1 MARINDN
8 YLADLK
14 ARVPIYDVV
23 APHVKLKK
31 AGKSWKGLSPFS
43 QENTPSFYVHPEKNM
58 FKCFSTD
65 TGGDAI
71 RFVQLLEN
79 LTFMEAIETLAHR
92 FNFPVKYDQGS
103 ATEARQTASARSEL
117 FRIHEEASSWFRER
131 FLAENAD
138 GVFARNYW
146 TKQRNFLLET
156 AHEFEVG
163 FAPAGGGIGK
173 FLREKK
179 YPKNILE
186 QSGLFFPRG
195 GERFRGRL
203 MIPIR
208 DSQGR
213 IVAFTARQLEV
224 TPQDDPAREAK
235 YVNSPETPIFRK
247 GNLLFNLDKAR
258 LHVSDE
264 KRFLLVEGQLDA
276 MRCWQVGAKTVV
288 GPQGTAFTEMQANL
302 LARHQAEGIEVLLDG
317 DQAGR
322 AAALRI
328 LPIALQ
334 AGLEATFLEL
344 PEGQDPDDLLAKG
357 GLAALDELRE
367 NATTSIPFAVNALL
381 GGEANSS
388 PTRRQKVLES
398 IFEIIFPCSSV
409 SVQEAYLREAS
420 ILLEISEEAAKQD
433 FRTFRSRR
441 IQRKPLSISESKTSE
456 NDIQKLTTVEYE
468 LLFLALHYEQTAREL
483 SQVIDLE
490 WVNEESTTGALLIRI
505 LNEVQA
511 GIWEER
517 KIDSLLKTDEERSVV
532 SEIMAEEPR
541 FPDSWRTANECL
553 NALFSIFMRRRQSE
567 LIALLA
573 NFNPNNLDQTKELR
587 SELGQLRSASNNPP
601 TISPPPDFYGHNE
614 DQTESQTETDD
625 HGSQDFKQVEEEP
638 KEDCERSKAGLVF
651 GFE

>member
-1 MARINDN
+1 MARIKDS

-14 ARVPIYDVV
+14 ARVQIYDVV
-23 APHVKLKK
+23 APHVKLKR

-43 QENTPSFYVHPEKNM
+43 QENTPSFFVHPERNM

-79 LTFMEAIETLAHR
+79 LTFMEAVETLAHR
-92 FNFPVKYDQGS
+92 FNFPVQYEQGS
-103 ATEARQTASARSEL
+103 TAEARQASSTRSEL

-131 FLAENAD
+131 FLADDEN
-138 GVFARNYW
+138 GSFARNYW
-146 TKQRNFLLET
+146 TEKRGFPLET
-156 AHEFEVG
+156 AQEFEVG
-163 FAPAGGGIGK
+163 FAPATGGLGK
-173 FLREKK
+173 LLREKK
-179 YPKNILE
+179 HSKDALKA
-186 QSGLFFPRG
+186 SGLFFPRG

-203 MIPIR
+203 IIPIR

-224 TPQDDPAREAK
+224 TPQDDPAHEAK

-258 LHVSDE
+258 LHVSD
-264 KRFLLVEGQLDA
+264 KKQFLLVEGQLDA
-276 MRCWQVGAKTVV
+276 MRCWQVGAKTAV

-302 LARHQAEGIEVLLDG
+302 LARHQADGIEVLLDG

-322 AAALRI
+322 TAALRI

-357 GLAALDELRE
+357 GLAALDELRDK
-367 NATTSIPFAVNALL
+367 AITSMPFAVNALL
-381 GGEANSS
+381 GSEVNSS
-388 PTRRQKVLES
+388 PTRRQKVLEN

-420 ILLEISEEAAKQD
+420 ILLEVSEEAAKQD

-441 IQRKPLSISESKTSE
+441 IKRKPLSIHEPKIAE
-456 NDIQKLTTVEYE
+456 NGIQKLTTVEYE
-468 LLFLALHYEQTAREL
+468 LLFFALRYEKIAQKL
-483 SQVIDLE
+483 SEVIDLE
-490 WVNEESTTGALLIRI
+490 WVDGENTAGAMLTRI

-511 GIWEER
+511 GIWE
-517 KIDSLLKTDEERSVV
+517 KGQLDSLVTTDEERTVV

-553 NALFSIFMRRRQSE
+553 HALFSGFIRRRESE
-567 LIALLA
+567 LTTRLA
-573 NFNPNNLDQTKELR
+573 NHNSDNLAQAKELQ
-587 SELGQLRSASNNPP
+587 SELGQLRAASNHPP
-601 TISPPPDFYGHNE
+601 TISPPTDLYGN
-614 DQTESQTETDD
+614 DQDQFQSQADD
-625 HGSQDFKQVEEEP
+625 QGSQGSKQVEKHDEENDRP
-638 KEDCERSKAGLVF
+638 KTGLVF